1 MLRVSVDIGG
11 TFTDMV
17 VTAPDGTV
25 EMFKSPSTYGA
36 LSDGVLNCLRK
47 AAKARGVGLD
57 ALLAE
62 VETIIHGTTATTN
75 ALLTRSGVKT
85 GMLTTKGFRDII
97 ELRRGMRVGI
107 SPYNLKVKFPEP
119 LVPRSRRIGIDERIG
134 PTGEII
140 TPLDE
145 GEVEA
150 AVRRLVKE
158 YCYATAI
165 CSLYASVAPQH

>member
-1 MLRVSVDIGG
+1 VLRVSVDIGG

-17 VTAPDGTV
+17 ITAPDGTV

-47 AAKARGVGLD
+47 AAKARLVGLD
-57 ALLAE
+57 ALLGD

-97 ELRRGMRVGI
+97 ELRLTI
-107 SPYNLKVKFPEP
+107 SKLSSRSRWSPARAASASTSASAQPARSSP
-119 LVPRSRRIGIDERIG
+119 RSTRARSRRR
-134 PTGEII
+134 
-140 TPLDE
+140 
-145 GEVEA
+145 
-150 AVRRLVKE
+150 
-158 YCYATAI
+158 
-165 CSLYASVAPQH
+165 